1 MMNLV
6 YIRKIAGIL
15 LLMAGLALTLNAQD
29 KVEAINLFNQ
39 GVEQMKA
46 NDPKAL
52 ETFEKCV
59 AICEQIGDS
68 ANDVKSKAISVIPD
82 LHYKKAYNLLM
93 TDKKVNESL
102 LASKTALQVAEKY
115 QDPNVTESIERL
127 MIQSYSTMAQG
138 YVSAKDNEKAIQAF
152 DSILMINPEHAP
164 SLYNKALMY
173 RGLENTAK
181 FTETIDLYLTKV
193 KQAGDSANV
202 EKANKLARDYFRVAG
217 GKANQANKLSEALQH
232 LNQAL
237 KYGSDNNV
245 HYQLASVYNKQKK
258 FELAAE
264 NAQKGLSLDGTAT
277 QEAKAKYYY
286 ELGTAQAGLGRTNEA
301 CESLGNA
308 MFGPFLQAAKAQ
320 RTNLKCQ

>member
-6 YIRKIAGIL
+6 NIRRVLGIL
-15 LLMAGLALTLNAQD
+15 VLVSSFTLGLRGQD
-29 KVEAINLFNQ
+29 KNEAINLFNQ

-93 TDKKVNESL
+93 TEKKVNEAL
-102 LASKTALQVAEKY
+102 RASETAVKVAEKY
-115 QDPNVTESIERL
+115 DDPNVKENIQKL
-127 MIQSYSTMAQG
+127 MIQAYSTMAQG
-138 YVSAKDNEKAIQAF
+138 YVANKENDKAIAAF
-152 DSILMINPEHAP
+152 DSILAINPNHVA
-164 SLYNKALMY
+164 SIYNKALMY
-173 RGLENTAK
+173 RGLDNAEK
-181 FTETIDLYLTKV
+181 FTETIDLYLV
-193 KQAGDSANV
+193 KMKEAGDEASV
-202 EKANKLARDYFRVAG
+202 EKANKVARDYFRVAG
-217 GKANQANKLSEALQH
+217 GKANQANKLSEALEN

-245 HYQLASVYNKQKK
+245 HYQLASIYNKQKK
-258 FELAAE
+258 FQLAAE
-264 NAQKGLSLDGTAT
+264 NAQKGLELDAAAT
-277 QEAKAKYYY
+277 QEQKAKYYY
-286 ELGTAQAGLGRTNEA
+286 ELGTAQAGLGKTTEA

-308 MFGPFLQAAKAQ
+308 MYGPFLQAAKAQ
-320 RTNLKCQ
+320 RTNMKCQ

>member
-6 YIRKIAGIL
+6 NLRRVLAILVLFSGFTLGLLGQEKNDAIA
-15 LLMAGLALTLNAQD
+15 
-29 KVEAINLFNQ
+29 LFNQ

-52 ETFEKCV
+52 DSFEKCV
-59 AICEQIGDS
+59 AMCEQIGDS

-102 LASKTALQVAEKY
+102 LASKTALKVAEKY
-115 QDPNVTESIERL
+115 QDPNIAENIERL
-127 MIQSYSTMAQG
+127 MIQAYTTMAQG
-138 YVSAKDNEKAIQAF
+138 YVANKENDKAIAAF
-152 DSILMINPEHAP
+152 DSILAINPNHAS

-173 RGLENTAK
+173 RGLNDDEK
-181 FTETIDLYLTKV
+181 FTEAIDSYISKM
-193 KQAGDSANV
+193 KEAGDEASV
-202 EKANKLARDYFRVAG
+202 EKANKVARDYFRVAG
-217 GKANQANKLSEALQH
+217 GKANQANKLTEALDN
-232 LNQAL
+232 LNKAL
-237 KYGSDNNV
+237 KYGSDNNL

-258 FELAAE
+258 FQLAAE
-264 NAQKGLSLDGTAT
+264 NAQKGLELDANAT
-277 QEAKAKYYY
+277 QEGKAKYYY
-286 ELGTAQAGLGRTNEA
+286 ELGTALAGLGKTNEA

-308 MFGPFLQAAKAQ
+308 MFGPFQQAAKAQ